1 MLWLVAHYLWL
12 SNLHHGSCSV
22 NCYRSANCLGRK
34 SPDKIFLYA
43 RRLPSAELCYTI
55 FSIMLWLNPLAT
67 WEYTGKLLM
76 SLNSSVTHRAN
87 PARSDNSVCMGRR
100 APAASVSHHHLAVL
114 QVSQKLPAAS
124 VCLSRTARIAF
135 SFVLT
140 SFLSARSVKKACLSI
155 WVSSLGKINR
165 GRLV

>member
-12 SNLHHGSCSV
+12 SNLHHGSCSLK
-22 NCYRSANCLGRK
+22 CYSGANCLGRN

-43 RRLPSAELCYTI
+43 PTLPSAELCYTV

-76 SLNSSVTHRAN
+76 SPNSSVTHCAN
-87 PARSDNSVCMGRR
+87 PAHSDNSVCIGRW

-114 QVSQKLPAAS
+114 QLSQKLPAAS
-124 VCLSRTARIAF
+124 VCLSRSARIAF
-135 SFVLT
+135 PFVLT
-140 SFLSARSVKKACLSI
+140 GFLPAHSVKKTCLSI
-155 WVSSLGKINR
+155 WVYTLGKMNR
-165 GRLV
+165 ERLV